1 MKAKELNPELFGE
14 IAPAETA
21 AGKSQLFENMKLGA
35 PLEPLDFDEE
45 VQLTKNELS
54 HFRQEIQHLKS
65 DYQETSQN
73 TKLRLDR
80 LQISLNRLE
89 QTQNSFVQEMGEK
102 IHHFSARF
110 GEQKKY
116 DQKVQELI
124 DRHSS
129 LLKGYEMR
137 MSQTQ
142 KILAQKE
149 SELVEA
155 HALLNDVKMELARL
169 KRM

>member
-14 IAPAETA
+14 MASVA
-21 AGKSQLFENMKLGA
+21 ASEEKSQLFENMKLGA

-45 VQLTKNELS
+45 VQSAKSELAY
-54 HFRQEIQHLKS
+54 FRQEIQHLKN
-65 DYQETSQN
+65 DQQETSQN

-80 LQISLNRLE
+80 LQISLSRLE
-89 QTQNSFVQEMGEK
+89 QSYNGFVQDMAEK
-102 IHHFSARF
+102 VHQISLRF
-110 GEQKKY
+110 GEHKKY

-137 MSQTQ
+137 MGQTQ

-149 SELVEA
+149 AELVEV
-155 HALLNDVKMELARL
+155 HALLNDARMELARL
-169 KRM
+169 KRI